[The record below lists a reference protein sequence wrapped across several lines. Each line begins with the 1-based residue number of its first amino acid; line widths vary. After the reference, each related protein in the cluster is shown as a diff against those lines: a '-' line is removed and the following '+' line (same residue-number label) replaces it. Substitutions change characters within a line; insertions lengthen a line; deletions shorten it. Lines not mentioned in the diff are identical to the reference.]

1 MNLKH
6 HKCNLRLKGRHF
18 AAAVA
23 ILFAMVLAGCATGR
37 TGASDLDVYGPPQYE
52 TALGQSNAQAMAYPQ
67 EGEIDEFESGDPAFG
82 RRRSVE
88 GRDEVREEGSERRSW
103 RIRSNRER
111 ETEDSEADRTDLGE
125 ALAESSDPDEQP
137 GRRLFWRRRASDPDE
152 PDEEETRDPETL
164 QEEEPIEYDP
174 SIETLDDDQSQRT
187 GRFRFFRRRSDP
199 AEDEGTDD
207 IEVLEPSPVVAV
219 APITGRRQES
229 ILRPGLPL
237 SVKVL
242 VAGRAE
248 VESAGI
254 RISDRGSIVLPLVGA
269 VPVSHLN
276 LDELHD
282 DLTTRYRR
290 FFVDPQVIVDFARDG
305 TSDGIS
311 PWGYV
316 TVLGRVRNPGRVMI
330 PATRD
335 LTVSGAIQRAGG
347 FDTSARV
354 NAIRVTR
361 RISEDETE
369 TRVINLIAVGADGRL
384 EDDVLLIMDDVVF
397 VPEARF

>member
-1 MNLKH
+1 MLVS
-6 HKCNLRLKGRHF
+6 G
-18 AAAVA
+18 AV
-23 ILFAMVLAGCATGR
+23 LFFAGCATGGGDSLVEPSMFR
-37 TGASDLDVYGPPQYE
+37 ANEERITASEAADEVVRPQSEHESDSAPELLRNRRSIEGPPAKIPEPRRRGVRTRSRNVDTSEDPSAYLDPEIQSI
-52 TALGQSNAQAMAYPQ
+52 AL
-67 EGEIDEFESGDPAFG
+67 ESGAEEEQSH
-82 RRRSVE
+82 RRRFW
-88 GRDEVREEGSERRSW
+88 RRS
-103 RIRSNRER
+103 S
-111 ETEDSEADRTDLGE
+111 DDGG
-125 ALAESSDPDEQP
+125 ESSDLGQEIPPDRIEELPEKPWEEEQITARR
-137 GRRLFWRRRASDPDE
+137 GWRARLFGRGVDTAED
-152 PDEEETRDPETL
+152 L
-164 QEEEPIEYDP
+164 QEVIPQVA
-174 SIETLDDDQSQRT
+174 T
-187 GRFRFFRRRSDP
+187 
-199 AEDEGTDD
+199 
-207 IEVLEPSPVVAV
+207 PVTSV
-219 APITGRRQES
+219 APISARRQES

-237 SVKVL
+237 SITVL

-248 VESAGI
+248 VESSGI
-254 RISDRGSIVLPLVGA
+254 RISDRGSIVLPLVGS
-269 VPVSHLN
+269 VSVSHLN
-276 LDELHD
+276 LEELHD
-282 DLTTRYRR
+282 DLTARYSR